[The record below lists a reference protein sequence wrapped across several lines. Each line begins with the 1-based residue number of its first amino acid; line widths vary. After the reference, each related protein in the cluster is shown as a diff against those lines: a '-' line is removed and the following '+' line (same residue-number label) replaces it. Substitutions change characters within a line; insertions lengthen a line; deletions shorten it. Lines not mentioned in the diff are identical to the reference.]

1 MARALFSLLLLAAS
15 VGSYAQSSNTVLYG
29 ILKTNNNP
37 GITFARIDALT
48 GLIINQNSVSDPY
61 VSVFGSSA
69 FASGIDAA
77 YHIQGAAGITNN
89 FKMYR
94 IDADSLV
101 VEDAYAQPIVLND
114 PVYDMQHQQ
123 LIGIVNPTG
132 SVTGPNEVV
141 KQDPITGE
149 DTVVAIIYGIQGYV
163 AGAATYDADNSIY
176 YINGIDFA
184 GQSKLVAVYMTTG
197 VVKRKNLPLVGDQHL
212 TNLEYDNNTGVLYG
226 IYRDNG
232 LAYIA
237 AVDTQ
242 TAAITPRVPL
252 NQVVNQFAQNAS
264 VYDHLNARYILFSP
278 LNNGNG
284 KIVTIDMTADSVIAQ
299 ANIAGFLQ
307 EMEYDNSSFAVA
319 KYGAPQSTEEPTL
332 QPKGGSVY
340 PNPTSDYI
348 YLSHNKPVQIRV
360 TDRMGRVVLVKQFSG
375 EAIDVQVLPAG
386 MYWLSYKEADQPV
399 VIPFVK
405 Q

>member
-1 MARALFSLLLLAAS
+1 MANSWL
-15 VGSYAQSSNTVLYG
+15 VYAQSANTVLYG
-29 ILKTNNNP
+29 ILKTNNTNE
-37 GITFARIDALT
+37 ITFARIDALT
-48 GLIINQNSVSDPY
+48 GLIINQNTVSDPS
-61 VSVFGSSA
+61 VSVYGSSA
-69 FASGIDAA
+69 FASGVDAA
-77 YHIQGAAGITNN
+77 YHIQGARGLTNN

-101 VEDAYAQPIVLND
+101 VEAAYAQPVILND

-123 LIGIVNPTG
+123 LIGIINPTG
-132 SVTGPNEVV
+132 TVTGPNEVV
-141 KQDPITGE
+141 KQDPLTGE
-149 DTVVAIIYGIQGYV
+149 DTVVAVIYGMQGYV

-176 YINGIDFA
+176 YINGIDFS
-184 GQSKLVAVYMTTG
+184 GQSKLVAVDMTTG
-197 VVKRKNLPLVGDQHL
+197 VVKRRNLPLVGDQHL

-237 AVDTQ
+237 AVDTH

-278 LNNGNG
+278 LHNGNG
-284 KIVTIDMTADSVIAQ
+284 KIITIDMSVDSVIAQ
-299 ANIAGFLQ
+299 ANITGFLQ

-319 KYGAPQSTEEPTL
+319 KYGVPQSTEGPIL
-332 QPKGGSVY
+332 QPQGGSVY

-348 YLSHNKPVQIRV
+348 NLSIDKPVQVRV
-360 TDRMGRVVLVKQFSG
+360 IDRMGKVVLARQFAGEAINVEVLPNGLYWLYYIQGGKRVVL
-375 EAIDVQVLPAG
+375 
-386 MYWLSYKEADQPV
+386 
-399 VIPFVK
+399 PFVK